1 MRNLTVMLL
10 LMIIWLSMA
19 CFPDR
24 KEVQKLAEI
33 SKTKI
38 AMAKLSAA
46 LEVYNVE
53 KGSYP
58 ENIKTLEP
66 DYIPSTDIKDAWG
79 NKILYQLDRKQG
91 YRLTSPGPDGIK
103 DTDDDIICQNG
114 EFIKPGSNK
123 F

>member
-1 MRNLTVMLL
+1 MRRLAAISLMLIMAAFL
-10 LMIIWLSMA
+10 A
-19 CFPDR
+19 CFPD
-24 KEVQKLAEI
+24 KEEVQKLAEI

-38 AMAKLSAA
+38 ALAKLSAA
-46 LEVYNVE
+46 LEIYNVE

-66 DYIPSTDIKDAWG
+66 DYIPSTDIKDAWD

-91 YRLTSPGPDGIK
+91 YRLTSPGPDGVK
-103 DTDDDIICQNG
+103 NTADDLICQNG
-114 EFIKPGSNK
+114 EFIKPSSDK

>member
-1 MRNLTVMLL
+1 MRRLAAIPLMLIMAAFL
-10 LMIIWLSMA
+10 A

-24 KEVQKLAEI
+24 EEVQKLAEI

-79 NKILYQLDRKQG
+79 HKIVYQLDRKQG
-91 YRLTSPGPDGIK
+91 YQLISPGPDGIK
-103 DTDDDIICQNG
+103 DTADDIICQNG
-114 EFIKPGSNK
+114 EFIKPSSSK

>member
-1 MRNLTVMLL
+1 MRKLIVIMLI
-10 LMIIWLSMA
+10 MIICLSTA
-19 CFPDR
+19 CFPN
-24 KEVQKLAEI
+24 KEEVQKLAEI

-58 ENIKTLEP
+58 EDIKTLEP

-79 NKILYQLDRKQG
+79 HKIVYKHRRNQGYQLI
-91 YRLTSPGPDGIK
+91 SPGPDGIK

-114 EFIKPGSNK
+114 EFIKPSGNK

>member
-1 MRNLTVMLL
+1 MLIMVAFL
-10 LMIIWLSMA
+10 A

-24 KEVQKLAEI
+24 EEMQKLAEI

-58 ENIKTLEP
+58 KSIKTLEP

-79 NKILYQLDRKQG
+79 NKILYKLDRKQG
-91 YRLTSPGPDGIK
+91 YQLASRGPDGIK
-103 DTDDDIICQNG
+103 DTDDDLICQNG
-114 EFIKPGSNK
+114 EFIKPSRNK